1 MFTPELTNLADEP
14 MTGNCIWKKGGDL
27 TTLFQHQL
35 VILKQDL
42 SCSTHS
48 HPG

>member
-14 MTGNCIWKKGGDL
+14 MTGNWIWKKGGDL
-27 TTLFQHQL
+27 TTLFQHRL